1 MKKLMTG
8 VLSLSALMSTAIAGE
23 EVKNYVISSNVELPS
38 MSAAS
43 TSITQQMVRMQLI
56 QNAQHDMMSEASNAG
71 VAISSQLQNLGA
83 ISFAKMTV
91 SQAKQLQEAG
101 YTVEETGYKYLI
113 NPVPGPVTADASIQA
128 DTIPYGI
135 SKVRANETWGDTT
148 GSGVKVCII
157 DTGLDTDHSDLDAN
171 FVEGVSTAGEPGP
184 DDVHGHGTHVAGTI
198 AAEQNG
204 SDVVGVAPDAQL
216 YIAAAFNSS
225 GQATDESILNALDW
239 CVNKNTKVINMSY
252 GGSGS
257 TSAEEAAYQAAYN
270 AGVLMVA
277 ATGNSGASAPI
288 SYPARYP
295 TTMAVGATNS
305 SDGIA
310 SFSQRG
316 PEIDVTA
323 PGVSVLSDR
332 NGGGTTTMSG
342 TSMATPHV
350 AGAAAAVLGA
360 DNTLTHDQVRQ
371 VLRDTAVDLGS
382 AGFDNTYGYGRIDL
396 RAAVDSL
403 GSSSGAPNANFS
415 YVVDS
420 NNPLMVQFTDSSTDS
435 DGSVV
440 GWSWDFGDGAS
451 SNAQNP
457 SHTYAA
463 NGTYTVR
470 LTATD
475 NDGKTNT
482 HTESVTVSIPQG
494 GELSKGVPVSGIG
507 ATQGDVVHYYIDVPA
522 GASNLTFDTSGGSGD
537 ADLYVRFGAEPTTS
551 QYDCRPY
558 RWGNTENCSFSTA
571 QEGRYYVMLR
581 AYSTFDN
588 VQLVADYTV
597 SGGGGGS
604 FEETNLSD
612 SQGQWKHYTL
622 NVGAGVSTLTAEM
635 SGGSGDGDLYVRY
648 GSEPTTSQYNC
659 RPYRWGNN
667 ETCTINNPQ
676 SGTWYISIRAYSSYS
691 GVTLRGEAQ

>member
-1 MKKLMTG
+1 
-8 VLSLSALMSTAIAGE
+8 
-23 EVKNYVISSNVELPS
+23 
-38 MSAAS
+38 
-43 TSITQQMVRMQLI
+43 
-56 QNAQHDMMSEASNAG
+56 
-71 VAISSQLQNLGA
+71 
-83 ISFAKMTV
+83 
-91 SQAKQLQEAG
+91 
-101 YTVEETGYKYLI
+101 
-113 NPVPGPVTADASIQA
+113 
-128 DTIPYGI
+128 
-135 SKVRANETWGDTT
+135 
-148 GSGVKVCII
+148 
-157 DTGLDTDHSDLDAN
+157 
-171 FVEGVSTAGEPGP
+171 
-184 DDVHGHGTHVAGTI
+184 
-198 AAEQNG
+198 
-204 SDVVGVAPDAQL
+204 
-216 YIAAAFNSS
+216 
-225 GQATDESILNALDW
+225 
-239 CVNKNTKVINMSY
+239 
-252 GGSGS
+252 
-257 TSAEEAAYQAAYN
+257 
-270 AGVLMVA
+270 
-277 ATGNSGASAPI
+277 
-288 SYPARYP
+288 
-295 TTMAVGATNS
+295 
-305 SDGIA
+305 
-310 SFSQRG
+310 
-316 PEIDVTA
+316 
-323 PGVSVLSDR
+323 
-332 NGGGTTTMSG
+332 
-342 TSMATPHV
+342 
-350 AGAAAAVLGA
+350 
-360 DNTLTHDQVRQ
+360 
-371 VLRDTAVDLGS
+371 
-382 AGFDNTYGYGRIDL
+382 
-396 RAAVDSL
+396 
-403 GSSSGAPNANFS
+403 
-415 YVVDS
+415 
-420 NNPLMVQFTDSSTDS
+420 MVQFTDSSTDS